1 MLIVCVPVVA
11 VLPCESVTFTVKVSV
26 VALADVPLITPVLAF
41 KLSGDTEP
49 LPNVKL

>member
-1 MLIVCVPVVA
+1 

-26 VALADVPLITPVLAF
+26 VALVDVPLITPVLAF